1 MNVRFDELEEGRDF
15 VRIVVGGR
23 PRVVLLRSGMLR
35 LGIPVEPEA
44 RHRYLHDAKARH
56 AIAHA
61 IRPRSSIANQAR
73 PLSSVRRR
81 ERLSATADLVI
92 FLVALAVIV
101 LGLSIF
107 GAPDPTATVGR

>member
-61 IRPRSSIANQAR
+61 IRPRSSFADQAR
-73 PLSSVRRR
+73 PLSRVRRR
-81 ERLSATADLVI
+81 RRLEILANVVLLLAIL
-92 FLVALAVIV
+92 ALIV
-101 LGLSIF
+101 LAIPILEP
-107 GAPDPTATVGR
+107 APAGR